1 MLVLS
6 RNPGESVVIGEDIIV
21 TILAVRGNQVRIGFT
36 APLEMPIRRKEIELE
51 DRNGA
56 PALAHA

>member
-21 TILAVRGNQVRIGFT
+21 TILAVRGNQVRIGFR

-51 DRNGA
+51 DRNGS